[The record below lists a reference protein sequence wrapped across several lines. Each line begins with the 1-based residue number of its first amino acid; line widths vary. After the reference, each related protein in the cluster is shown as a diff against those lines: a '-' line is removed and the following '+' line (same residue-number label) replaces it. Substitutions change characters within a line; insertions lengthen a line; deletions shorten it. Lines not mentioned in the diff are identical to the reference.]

1 VLIRPATRAD
11 AAGIRVLCEES
22 LPLDPDAAELAAI
35 LRASPGA
42 PVALVAETA
51 GRVTG
56 IACGA
61 LRPHLAGVRGHVD
74 LLAVAPRAR
83 GVGTGARLLGAAEEA
98 LRSGGATEIWLG
110 QGPPVW
116 LWPGVDPRYTAMICL
131 AERSGYRRCGEE
143 VNMAVDLG
151 AAPLGT
157 DADERRLAA
166 SGIIVR
172 RAAPAEAGKIAAWLR
187 QGPWGELSW
196 PAEAKL
202 AFARDPP
209 GCHIAVR
216 AGAYIAFA
224 CHGCNRRTWFG
235 PMGTL
240 DSERQHGVGTVLLRR
255 CLADLRAAG
264 HRSAQIGWTGPVH
277 FYARAVGARIDRM
290 FWSYKKALGGSRS
303 HRNDGVAL

>member
-1 VLIRPATRAD
+1 VLIRPATLAD

-22 LPLDPDAAELAAI
+22 LPLDPDAAELAGI

-74 LLAVAPRAR
+74 LLAVAPQAR

-172 RAAPAEAGKIAAWLR
+172 RAAPAEAGKIAA
-187 QGPWGELSW
+187 
-196 PAEAKL
+196 
-202 AFARDPP
+202 
-209 GCHIAVR
+209 
-216 AGAYIAFA
+216 
-224 CHGCNRRTWFG
+224 
-235 PMGTL
+235 
-240 DSERQHGVGTVLLRR
+240 
-255 CLADLRAAG
+255 
-264 HRSAQIGWTGPVH
+264 
-277 FYARAVGARIDRM
+277 
-290 FWSYKKALGGSRS
+290 
-303 HRNDGVAL
+303 

>member
-1 VLIRPATRAD
+1 MVIRPAVLAD

-22 LPLDPDAAELAAI
+22 LSLDPDAADLPRV

-42 PVALVAETA
+42 QVALVSEAA
-51 GRVTG
+51 GTVTG

-61 LRPHLAGVRGHVD
+61 LRPHPGGVRGHVD
-74 LLAVAPRAR
+74 LLAVAPAAR
-83 GVGTGARLLGAAEEA
+83 GAGTGTRLLAAVEEA
-98 LRSGGATEIWLG
+98 LRSGGATEISLG

-116 LWPGVDPRYTAMICL
+116 LWPGVDPRYTAMACL

-151 AAPLGT
+151 AAPLDTETG
-157 DADERRLAA
+157 EHRLAA
-166 SGIIVR
+166 AGITVR
-172 RAAPAEAGKIAAWLR
+172 RAAPAESGDLAAWLQ
-187 QGPWGELSW
+187 QGPWGDLPW
-196 PAEAKL
+196 AAEAKL

-209 GCHIAVR
+209 GCHVATR
-216 AGAYIAFA
+216 DGAYVAFA

-240 DSERQHGVGTVLLRR
+240 ESEQQHGVGTVLLRR

-277 FYARAVGARIDRM
+277 FYARAVGARIDRV
-290 FWSYKKALGGSRS
+290 FWSYSKAL
-303 HRNDGVAL
+303 